1 MDYLPKDPAIL
12 VSSVNMH
19 LRDEEFDT
27 LESLC
32 YNFGAEPKDIKDYL
46 YGYDSMDEYILE
58 DVLLMRGVDYTVLE
72 KLVGECASR
81 VYNTLRHQNIE
92 PGTKEA
98 FNAYVSCLH
107 QLIVEALLVHR
118 KRLHLQQKKFQINT
132 YMIHIINEQ
141 GQKEAIPASNSL
153 NEKVNRNVT
162 VDLEWYKEHGY
173 CSADEFF
180 SKMRSK
186 YNYDTTI

>member
-1 MDYLPKDPAIL
+1 MLEHLNKPNKYSRSI
-12 VSSVNMH
+12 VSSQKKTT
-19 LRDEEFDT
+19 F
-27 LESLC
+27 
-32 YNFGAEPKDIKDYL
+32 A
-46 YGYDSMDEYILE
+46 
-58 DVLLMRGVDYTVLE
+58 
-72 KLVGECASR
+72 A
-81 VYNTLRHQNIE
+81 
-92 PGTKEA
+92 
-98 FNAYVSCLH
+98 
-107 QLIVEALLVHR
+107 
-118 KRLHLQQKKFQINT
+118 KKFQINT

-173 CSADEFF
+173 CSADAFF

>member
-1 MDYLPKDPAIL
+1 M
-12 VSSVNMH
+12 
-19 LRDEEFDT
+19 
-27 LESLC
+27 
-32 YNFGAEPKDIKDYL
+32 
-46 YGYDSMDEYILE
+46 
-58 DVLLMRGVDYTVLE
+58 
-72 KLVGECASR
+72 
-81 VYNTLRHQNIE
+81 
-92 PGTKEA
+92 
-98 FNAYVSCLH
+98 
-107 QLIVEALLVHR
+107 
-118 KRLHLQQKKFQINT
+118 QQKKFQINT